1 MRKHVPHAAPYCNLC
16 VPQRLQ
22 EQQKKATTDINQNNI
37 ASFAL
42 HLLYHWNSSEDVS
55 TGAFEAFEKKLV
67 VGNTTNGAQA
77 LRLALVGFS
86 EAR

>member
-1 MRKHVPHAAPYCNLC
+1 MTVRAQARTARCPLLQYCNLC

-22 EQQKKATTDINQNNI
+22 EEQDINQNNI

-55 TGAFEAFEKKLV
+55 TLISV
-67 VGNTTNGAQA
+67 V
-77 LRLALVGFS
+77 F
-86 EAR
+86 